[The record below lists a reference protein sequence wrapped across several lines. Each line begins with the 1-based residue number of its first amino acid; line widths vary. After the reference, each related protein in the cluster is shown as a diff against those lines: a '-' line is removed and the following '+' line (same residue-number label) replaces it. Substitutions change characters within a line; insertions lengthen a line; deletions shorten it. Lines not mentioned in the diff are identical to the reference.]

1 MLCFA
6 VSVMTAWSA
15 TQSANG
21 IPTTKGEHCVFTEG
35 VRYSEIVIN
44 ARLNDFKANSTAA
57 GFGVYDATGH
67 QTAAPTGTRTT
78 LDYVPGL
85 VAKAVIEAVDY
96 YRGSNAVDV
105 RPWYYAVQHYGNSQD
120 ISSNGKKGKSFDD
133 LNAVKLYF
141 KLRELAAAN
150 VFPDGEKYTNAQTV
164 ETAEARFA
172 DALKGISSAN
182 TTYVIKSS
190 TLAGAAGG
198 WWHKSGYTN
207 QMWCDGQY
215 MGPALLAQL
224 RNEYKDYTPISDDDW
239 ALLVRQFTIAWH
251 YLWNDDVQLLY
262 HAFTADPA
270 NTSGWAGISAE
281 QGAEVYHSEE
291 YWGRAV
297 AWYFLALVDVLE
309 QMQQAGR
316 ATTADYATMHQMLQ
330 QLGEGIA
337 AKQDAASG
345 CWYQLLNH
353 DGNFTL
359 ANYNSSY
366 RYTAGP
372 VANYLEA
379 SCTAIFIAAY
389 LKGMRLG
396 LFDTDYSDLA
406 QRAYRGFV
414 QQFMVAD
421 GNGGVHLIGSCKS
434 AGLGGSSYRDGS
446 AAYYLMGRDT
456 EPTVDNPSSSSFY
469 TEGKVLGGFI
479 MAATEYERRFMDG
492 GNNKPYGGGDGTK
505 DNPYL
510 ISSAA
515 DLAQLASDVAS
526 TPNFSRGRYFKLT
539 ADIVINEGVNAVSQ
553 TALQKGDAF
562 PQTEMI
568 GRYAG
573 ENDYTPFQGIFDG
586 DGHTISGFYA
596 VPNANYVG
604 LFRVLEG
611 AEVRNL
617 GLKDCFVYAG
627 AYLSCLAGLVKDS
640 RIINCYVVDSKIV
653 GWGSNSGPL
662 GGQIFGKSKIQN
674 CYTAMSLSTK
684 NDTGGIVGRIG
695 NGTVEQVVV
704 ENCYT
709 TSKITTSK
717 SNKAGVTATN
727 AEGST
732 VRNCYFTSASGANAV
747 WPAQD
752 KGTTTDCRQMTEE
765 EMQAEEFLALLNSNS
780 EAIPGACRWQKGDT
794 TPIHNYNETTPEESK
809 TEITAQ
815 ATDPIPADGDAHAD
829 MDGDAPLLSWTAAAD
844 GKTTKQ
850 YIYFGTDSASIAQAT
865 TADPLAILG
874 TETNYTLL
882 FPLSTL
888 HHYYWRVDR
897 EEADGRVTAG
907 EVWSFRPRH
916 LAFPGAEGYGRFA
929 RGGRGGKV
937 VYVTN
942 LSDSGEGSL
951 RWALT
956 NKQGPRTVMFKVSG
970 IIDMNFQQ
978 CITDDNI
985 TIAAQSAP
993 GKGICIKHSDIGVK
1007 SDCIVRFL
1015 RARRGLGTPAETG
1028 NAIGTTYA
1036 NHTILDHVTA
1046 SWGTDE
1052 TFSSRGSQNITF
1064 QRSMISEALGIAGHR
1079 NYDPGT
1085 NHGYAATIGGDIGS
1099 FSHNLLANCNGRNW
1113 SMGGGTNANGEY
1125 AGRLDI
1131 FNNVVY
1137 NWNGRTTDGG
1147 AHEVNF
1153 VGNYYKMGADT
1164 RQTCLFI
1171 GQIEGNLKGTQSAY
1185 VSGNIRDNKNGT
1197 LSSDK
1202 LGDTYR
1208 YDIRDGRPSIDWEY
1222 FVSQPFFPSYANIET
1237 AQEAYKRVLSD
1248 VGANQPMTD
1257 DTDARIVSETL
1268 NRTHTYVGSKS
1279 GIKGEIDDEMDAGG
1293 FEDYPETAWDDS
1305 YDTDLDGLP
1314 DWWEEMRGLN
1324 AHSPADDFSD
1334 SNADSDGDGYTE
1346 LEHYLDFLAQPHV
1359 ILVPGEATTID
1370 LKTLFAG
1377 YVNSPAFTAQ
1387 TGSSSVTAS
1396 IADGSMLTVKAGDT
1410 RTIATITMGVSD
1422 AEGATYER
1430 RFCVAVTDHAFT
1442 NVREVKWHSAATGS
1456 EAYDLSGRR
1465 IVDSCGLRPG
1475 IYILRGKK
1483 FAVK

>member
-6 VSVMTAWSA
+6 VSVMTAWGATKSA
-15 TQSANG
+15 DG

-67 QTAAPTGTRTT
+67 QTAAPTGTKTT

-96 YRGSNAVDV
+96 YRSIDAVDV

-150 VFPDGEKYTNAQTV
+150 VFPDGEKYTNAQTI
-164 ETAEARFA
+164 ETADARFA
-172 DALKGISSAN
+172 DALKGISAAN
-182 TTYVIKSS
+182 TTYVIKAS
-190 TLAGAAGG
+190 TLADAAGG
-198 WWHKSGYTN
+198 WWHKSSYTN

-224 RNEYKDYTPISDDDW
+224 QNEYKGYAPISDDDW
-239 ALLVRQFTIAWH
+239 ALLVRQFTIAWK
-251 YLWNDDVQLLY
+251 YLWNKDVQLLY

-316 ATTADYATMHQMLQ
+316 TATADYATMHQMLQ
-330 QLGEGIA
+330 QLGAGIA

-353 DGNFTL
+353 DGSFT
-359 ANYNSSY
+359 ASNYNSSY

-396 LFDTDYSDLA
+396 LFDTDYSDMA
-406 QRAYRGFV
+406 QRAYQGFV

-434 AGLGGSSYRDGS
+434 AGLGGSNYRDGS

-456 EPTVDNPSSSSFY
+456 EPTVDDPSSSSFY

-492 GNNKPYGGGDGTK
+492 SETKPYGGGDGTK
-505 DNPYL
+505 EKPYL

-515 DLAQLASDVAS
+515 DLAQLANDVAS

-553 TALQKGDAF
+553 TDLQNGKAF
-562 PQTEMI
+562 PQTAMI
-568 GRYAG
+568 GDYAG
-573 ENDYTPFQGIFDG
+573 ENDYTPFQGVFDG
-586 DGHTISGFYA
+586 DGHVISGFYT

-604 LFRVLEG
+604 LFRVLDG
-611 AEVRNL
+611 AEIRNL

-662 GGQIFGKSKIQN
+662 GGQIFGTSKIQN
-674 CYTAMSLSTK
+674 CYTAMTLSTK

-695 NGTVEQVVV
+695 NGTTEQVVI

-727 AEGST
+727 AEGSV
-732 VRNCYFTSASGANAV
+732 VRYCYFTSASGANAV

-752 KGTTTDCRQMTEE
+752 KGTTEDCQQMTEE
-765 EMQAEEFLALLNSNS
+765 EIQTDEFVDLLNSHAES
-780 EAIPGACRWQKGDT
+780 IPGACRWTKGT
-794 TPIHNYNETTPEESK
+794 AGPVHNYSEMTPDAGGRDVA
-809 TEITAQ
+809 TL
-815 ATDPIPADGDAHAD
+815 ATDPVPADGDYHAAV
-829 MDGDAPLLSWTAAAD
+829 DGEENMLQWTLPID
-844 GKTTKQ
+844 GKTAKQ
-850 YIYFGTDSASIAQAT
+850 YLYLGTDQETVKAAT
-865 TADPLAILG
+865 PDGAAATLG
-874 TETNYTLL
+874 AKDQSYTLTTR
-882 FPLSTL
+882 LSSHTT
-888 HHYYWRVDR
+888 YYWRIDR
-897 EEADGRVTAG
+897 EDAEGLVTVG
-907 EVWSFRPRH
+907 DVWSFQPRH
-916 LAFPGAEGYGRFA
+916 EAFPGAEGYGRYA

-942 LSDSGEGSL
+942 LQNDGEGSL

-956 NKQGPRTVMFKVSG
+956 NGSGPRTVMFKVSG
-970 IIDMNFQQ
+970 IIDMGFSP
-978 CITDDNI
+978 CWVDDQV
-985 TIAAQSAP
+985 TIAGQTAP
-993 GKGICIKHSDIGVK
+993 GKGICLKHADVGVGSDN
-1007 SDCIVRFL
+1007 IVRFL
-1015 RARRGLGTPAETG
+1015 RARRGLGTPAQTG
-1028 NAIGTTYA
+1028 NAIGTVYS

-1052 TFSSRGSQNITF
+1052 TFSSRGSYNVTL

-1079 NYDPGT
+1079 NYDEGT

-1099 FSHNLLANCNGRNW
+1099 FHHNLLANCYGRNW
-1113 SMGGGTNANGEY
+1113 SMGGGADANGRSK
-1125 AGRLDI
+1125 GRLDM

-1137 NWNGRTTDGG
+1137 NWYSRTTDGG
-1147 AHEVNF
+1147 AMRMQFVN
-1153 VGNYYKMGADT
+1153 NYYKMGVDTQKKILFSADNET
-1164 RQTCLFI
+1164 GGDRDQL
-1171 GQIEGNLKGTQSAY
+1171 AY
-1185 VSGNIRDNKNGT
+1185 VSGNIRENKDGSLT
-1197 LSSDK
+1197 YDK
-1202 LGDTYR
+1202 LGETYR
-1208 YDIRDGRPSIDWEY
+1208 ATGP
-1222 FVSQPFFPSYANIET
+1222 QPEVTWQDAPFWDSWAAIET
-1237 AQEAYKRVLSD
+1237 AQDAYKSVVSD
-1248 VGANQPMTD
+1248 VGANQPFADLTD
-1257 DTDARIVSETL
+1257 QRIVTETI
-1268 NRTHTYVGSKS
+1268 NRSYTYVGSKS
-1279 GIKGEIDDEMDAGG
+1279 GIKGEIDDEQDAGG
-1293 FEDYPETAWDDS
+1293 FEDYPEEQRPEAYDS
-1305 YDTDLDGLP
+1305 DNDGLP
-1314 DWWEEMRGLN
+1314 DWWEEIRGTD
-1324 AHSPADDFSD
+1324 PATPAGDFAETNLD
-1334 SNADSDGDGYTE
+1334 KEDDGYTE
-1346 LEHYLDFLAQPHV
+1346 LERYLDFMAQPHV
-1359 ILVPGEATTID
+1359 FVQPASSATIS
-1370 LKTLFAG
+1370 LSALFAG
-1377 YVNSPAFTAQ
+1377 YTLQPVYTAEVVG
-1387 TGSSSVTAS
+1387 TGVA
-1396 IADGSMLTVKAGDT
+1396 IQQNDAELTVKSTGGN
-1410 RTIATITMGVSD
+1410 TIATVLIGVKD
-1422 AEGATYER
+1422 AEGSSYQR
-1430 RFCVAVTDHAFT
+1430 RLCVAVSNNSTTPTA
-1442 NVREVKWHSAATGS
+1442 VRSIAAGTENPAAQYNLAGQRVDNAYQGIVVVK
-1456 EAYDLSGRR
+1456 
-1465 IVDSCGLRPG
+1465 
-1475 IYILRGKK
+1475 GKK
-1483 FAVK
+1483 GYKRSK